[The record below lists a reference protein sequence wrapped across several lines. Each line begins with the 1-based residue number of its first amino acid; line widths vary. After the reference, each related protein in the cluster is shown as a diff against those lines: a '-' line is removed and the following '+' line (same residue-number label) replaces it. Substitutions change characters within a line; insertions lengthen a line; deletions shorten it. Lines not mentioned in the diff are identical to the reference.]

1 MKNKFNK
8 KDHTVAIVSILI
20 ISIIL
25 NILFT
30 VTKEIS
36 ITVY

>member
-25 NILFT
+25 N
-30 VTKEIS
+30 
-36 ITVY
+36 VYSLYST